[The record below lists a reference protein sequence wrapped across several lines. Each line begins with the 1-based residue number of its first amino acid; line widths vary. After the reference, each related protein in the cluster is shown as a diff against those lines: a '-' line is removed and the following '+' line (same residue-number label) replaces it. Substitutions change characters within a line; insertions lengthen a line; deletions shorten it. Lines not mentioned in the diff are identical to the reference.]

1 MKLEK
6 KKLKEKNMKMRDH
19 IKKLTQSEFQK
30 KNLNIYLKLQKK
42 GI

>member
-1 MKLEK
+1 
-6 KKLKEKNMKMRDH
+6 MRDH

-30 KNLNIYLKLQKK
+30 KNLNIFKKIQKK